1 MVSEPVLVP
10 SRLCSTTQSLADDGN
25 GARGL
30 HLKKRQN
37 PSFMVWCTWSPLL
50 VLRNRSPRTFNQ
62 NVTARSGHVL
72 PKFEPSEHKI
82 FKMSLSGRISQMQ
95 ARSLPWT
102 YTLCSRYILWKIKSF
117 EEWNL
122 IYWSVAGQHP
132 QFLKLIFTIMAQ
144 MPFTRITTEM
154 YFTLENLNGLEL
166 IKVSTRRI
174 QKKSKR
180 VLARLGT
187 TTVPTHASDYLH
199 VKFAIQD

>member
-1 MVSEPVLVP
+1 
-10 SRLCSTTQSLADDGN
+10 
-25 GARGL
+25 
-30 HLKKRQN
+30 
-37 PSFMVWCTWSPLL
+37 
-50 VLRNRSPRTFNQ
+50 
-62 NVTARSGHVL
+62 
-72 PKFEPSEHKI
+72 
-82 FKMSLSGRISQMQ
+82 
-95 ARSLPWT
+95 
-102 YTLCSRYILWKIKSF
+102 
-117 EEWNL
+117 
-122 IYWSVAGQHP
+122 
-132 QFLKLIFTIMAQ
+132 MAQ